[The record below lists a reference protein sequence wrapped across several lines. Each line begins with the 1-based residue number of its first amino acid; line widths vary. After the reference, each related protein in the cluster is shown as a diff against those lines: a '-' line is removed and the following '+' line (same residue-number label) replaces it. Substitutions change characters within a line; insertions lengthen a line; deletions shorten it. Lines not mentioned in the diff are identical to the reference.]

1 MSLRTG
7 YISRDEARDF
17 VRAHHRHHRPP
28 QGAILHLGCWDGE
41 RLCGVAILGRP
52 VSRVEQERGAWEV
65 TRVATDGTPHACS
78 ALYGRARRVVQ
89 ALDPGAR
96 LITYTL
102 AEEPGVSLRAAGWEA
117 EATVKVR
124 DWASC
129 ERRQGQGRLFDA
141 GPPLAPTTDKTR
153 WRAA

>member
-1 MSLRTG
+1 MLRTA
-7 YISRDEARDF
+7 YIGRDEARAF
-17 VRAHHRHHRPP
+17 CRLHHRHHRPP

-65 TRVATDGTPHACS
+65 TRVATDGTPHVCS
-78 ALYGRARRVVQ
+78 ALYGRARRVLQ
-89 ALDPGAR
+89 QLDPGAR

-102 AEEPGVSLRAAGWEA
+102 DEEPGTSLRAAGWVE
-117 EATVKVR
+117 EATVRGR
-124 DWASC
+124 DWQDC
-129 ERRQGQGRLFDA
+129 ERRQGQGKLFDA
-141 GPPLAPTTDKTR
+141 GPLAPTTNKVR